1 MEMELLIIKSGD
13 DYIRV
18 KAGDYFLC
26 QLDKASVFSID
37 SLDAVKKHVQKLRE
51 KDFIRVAIYK
61 LKMIEEPLGVD
72 I

>member
-1 MEMELLIIKSGD
+1 MELLIIKSGK

-18 KAGDYFLC
+18 KAEDYILC
-26 QLDKASVFSID
+26 QLDKASVFPID
-37 SLDAVKKHVQKLRE
+37 RLDAVKKHVKKLRE
-51 KDFIRVAIYK
+51 KDFTRVAIYK